1 MPRMYVR
8 EGEALKRGL
17 KEIEKSQRWL
27 VERLKKKKEG
37 KLSVCLNTM
46 NRYCNDYPMPIE
58 IWEEVRT
65 HIIIPERN
73 RQRKVRE
80 AQKDGVLLRKR
91 GEELAKAREQE
102 EQTERRSNVKAYL
115 REIRKT
121 VSWLS
126 CSIAR
131 PYNTVKGWLSGKK
144 NIPDSAYFLIMR
156 LLWEEFEKLKEQEK
170 KNVYAYNR
178 SCMEQEKPIE
188 LRLEASAY
196 AVLERE
202 ATHQGRRIEY
212 VAAEILCSRLLEM
225 AQMNRFFDSRK
236 FR

>member
-1 MPRMYVR
+1 MSRVYVQ

-17 KEIEKSQRWL
+17 REIGKSQRWL

-80 AQKDGVLLRKR
+80 SKKNGVLLRKR
-91 GEELAKAREQE
+91 GEELAKARKQREQE
-102 EQTERRSNVKAYL
+102 ERRSNVKACL
-115 REIRKT
+115 RRTKKT

-126 CSIAR
+126 CAITRS
-131 PYNTVKGWLSGKK
+131 YNTVKGWLSGKK
-144 NIPDSAYFLIMR
+144 NIPDDAYFSIMH
-156 LLWEEFEKLKEQEK
+156 LLRKELEKLEEQEK
-170 KNVYAYNR
+170 KNICAYNR
-178 SCMEQEKPIE
+178 SCMEQKKPIE
-188 LRLEASAY
+188 LMLEADAY
-196 AVLERE
+196 AVLEQE
-202 ATHQGRRIEY
+202 ATYQSRRIEY
-212 VAAEILCSRLLEM
+212 VAAEILCSRLMEM
-225 AQMNRFFDSRK
+225 AQRNRFFGSRK